1 MKNLIGLRTLR
12 RSLLFLVMMAQ
23 RYPRRVLIV
32 GLLLWLLA
40 ISGLPRLKTVISV
53 HELLPTEFSSVVEM
67 RDLDRDFRVG
77 RQVSVSVARDDA
89 PMSEADLCAIRSWL
103 SARVMDDTSLIGVSS
118 PFDLRKAL
126 REGDQ
131 LNFPSVWQLNCDS
144 PSSESNSAWLEALR
158 ATPWSGLVVFPKRE
172 ALLFELSHND
182 EVNDPRFGAFA
193 PTRRTEIESSL
204 RAALPP
210 HLQAEIGGSG
220 IYESFLVEGIQ
231 RYGLLNASIL
241 VLVLLFCRWF
251 TGTWRGGALYAGSLI
266 VTGSALY
273 GIIGWS
279 GFPMDVL
286 SNSLFMMTAVAA
298 LQDFLYLTGAVRGS
312 SLRDSGAG
320 RAAFRRFA
328 VPCFFTSL
336 TTMVGFGSL
345 SVSSIDSVARFG
357 MWAALGAL
365 LEWFALF
372 MLLPAFV
379 RVIPAALD
387 WAKPM
392 PQSVQSLVKLFL
404 WLPRKASMRQ
414 LWRVGMLAV
423 FVAAAVASSSLR
435 IFEDPKSMLPESH
448 AYRLKLA
455 RWQSE
460 LGWEFATNLEFPEA
474 LPLAERQRRVEL
486 VARGPGV
493 VRVDDVSIV
502 ANWMSQGLD
511 ELDRSFVERE
521 LYESGRLR
529 RFQTP
534 GGRGRAIIYVA
545 TAEVGKIDALREFVA
560 KEVCPQRECRLVGEL
575 VAYSD
580 FVRSIAITLYESLIV
595 SVGLVALILIGL
607 IYARLPRGL
616 RLSQGTM
623 LILASFWGPAAVL
636 LILAVTQ
643 IPLNMVTAICAS
655 VVVGLTGDNAI
666 QFLFGRDRGPQAL
679 ADAVEFKSEAAILTG
694 AMMACLSLVFLMSY
708 FQPPRTLGVLLAL
721 SFVVCLWGDLNL
733 LRLMLKGSQQMI
745 NARSKFTA

>member
-1 MKNLIGLRTLR
+1 VKNLIGLRTLR
-12 RSLLFLVMMAQ
+12 RSLLFLVMLAQ
-23 RYPRRVLIV
+23 RYPRWVLSV
-32 GLLLWLLA
+32 GLLLWLVA

-89 PMSEADLCAIRSWL
+89 PMSEADLCSIRRWL
-103 SARVMDDTSLIGVSS
+103 SQRVMDDTSLIAVSS
-118 PFDLRKAL
+118 PFDLRRAQ
-126 REGDQ
+126 REGDR
-131 LNFPSVWQLNCDS
+131 LNFHSVWQLNCES
-144 PSSESNSAWLEALR
+144 PSRDPNSARLAELR

-172 ALLFELSHND
+172 ALLFELSHNE
-182 EVNDPRFGAFA
+182 EVTDTRFGAFA

-204 RAALPP
+204 RAALPA
-210 HLQAEIGGSG
+210 HLQVEIGGSG

-241 VLVLLFCRWF
+241 ALVLLFCRWF

-266 VTGSALY
+266 ITGSSLY

-298 LQDFLYLTGAVRGS
+298 LQDFLYLTGAVRAS
-312 SLRDSGAG
+312 ALQGARAG
-320 RAAFRRFA
+320 HAAFRRFA
-328 VPCFFTSL
+328 LPCFFTSL
-336 TTMVGFGSL
+336 TTMIGFGSL
-345 SVSSIDSVARFG
+345 SVSSIDSVSRFG

-365 LEWFALF
+365 LEWFTLF

-379 RVIPAALD
+379 RVLPAALD

-392 PQSVQSLVKLFL
+392 PCSLQSLVKLFL
-404 WLPRKASMRQ
+404 WIPRKPSMRQ
-414 LWRVGMLAV
+414 IWRVGLLAV
-423 FVAAAVASSSLR
+423 FVAAAVASPSLR
-435 IFEDPKSMLPESH
+435 VFEDPKSMLPDTH
-448 AYRLKLA
+448 AYREKLA

-460 LGWEFATNLEFPEA
+460 LGWEFAANLEFPEA

-486 VARGPGV
+486 VTRGPGV

-511 ELDRSFVERE
+511 ELDRAFVERE

-529 RFQTP
+529 RYQTP
-534 GGRGRAIIYVA
+534 SGRGRAIIYVA

-560 KEVCPQRECRLVGEL
+560 REVCPQRECRLVGEL

-580 FVRSIAITLYESLIV
+580 FVRSIATTLYESLIV
-595 SVGLVALILIGL
+595 SVGLVALVLMGL
-607 IYARLPRGL
+607 IFVRLPRGL
-616 RLSQGTM
+616 RFSQGAM

-636 LILAVTQ
+636 LILAATQ

-679 ADAVEFKSEAAILTG
+679 ADAVEIKSEAAILTG

-708 FQPPRTLGVLLAL
+708 FQPPRTLGLLLAL
-721 SFVVCLWGDLNL
+721 SFIVCLWGDLNL
-733 LRLMLKGSQQMI
+733 LRLLLDGSR
-745 NARSKFTA
+745 RSGSEPSKTKA